1 MHYLTQPSDDEA
13 SPDDATQS
21 LIQSDGGDVSTA
33 TGKWEMK
40 KLKPL
45 HKQVAS
51 LCAQGMKN
59 VQIAELTGIT
69 PEYVSMLLRQP
80 LVKEY
85 IAEMCEVV
93 GTRMEA
99 LFEKSVDV
107 IADVMDN
114 GSNKERI
121 AAARLQLEATKRIG
135 RPDPNAGL
143 ERSGADRLERLANR
157 LIELQSGVRAGRTF
171 NENGQEIT
179 DA

>member
-1 MHYLTQPSDDEA
+1 MNYISHQPSDSE
-13 SPDDATQS
+13 ATQS
-21 LIQSDGGDVSTA
+21 LIQSDDGDVNSA

-107 IADVMDN
+107 IAETLEN
-114 GSNKERI
+114 GSEKGKL

-157 LIELQSGVRAGRTF
+157 LIDLQSNVRSGRTF